1 MESISFSDNEIKQQL
16 AALGYFNVSEDRM
29 KQFRKDLHK
38 LIEHDQSTTGSS
50 SWFTGVSSPTSNSG
64 QSEFSETSDKNPTIF
79 RSSMKPTSLSRFQ
92 PHLQVAPQPSPPT
105 ISHHSP
111 HPMDPTH
118 DDTQS
123 EASDIST
130 HDQANSFTKMT
141 VNNMEQPFESMSERE
156 VYELTKQQ
164 YHEAYEWQP
173 RHACLKHVTIIYP
186 TQPNYPSLHFT
197 STQPSTEASTHWTDH
212 VFTDATDTDRTQTPE
227 PDQSSQKVIRKRKV
241 LRKQVDGT
249 PRVYNESL
257 VEDNNMM
264 YRLKGE
270 SLDDSLLSRVSPR
283 ITLPPR
289 PNTARPALKDH
300 YRSAFEEFTNR
311 NQPPSFI
318 RPSTT
323 NPHTRNLKKVDPVN
337 KYHQYKEFWSN
348 IKAPGEKSHKNLRW
362 EVKAQMMYKEEP
374 APKPQRVYVPNTYVV
389 PTSKKRSALRWEVR
403 HAMEHGLP
411 IPTAYDVY

>member
-79 RSSMKPTSLSRFQ
+79 RSSMKPASLSRFQ
-92 PHLQVAPQPSPPT
+92 PHLQVDPHPSPPT

-118 DDTQS
+118 DETQS

-130 HDQANSFTKMT
+130 HDQ
-141 VNNMEQPFESMSERE
+141 
-156 VYELTKQQ
+156 
-164 YHEAYEWQP
+164 
-173 RHACLKHVTIIYP
+173 
-186 TQPNYPSLHFT
+186 PNYPSPHFT
-197 STQPSTEASTHWTDH
+197 STHPSTEASTHWTDH

-264 YRLKGE
+264 YRMKGE
-270 SLDDSLLSRVSPR
+270 SLDDSFLSRVSPR
-283 ITLPPR
+283 IPLPPR
-289 PNTARPALKDH
+289 PNTARPALKEH
-300 YRSAFEEFTNR
+300 YRSAFEEFTNK

-348 IKAPGEKSHKNLRW
+348 IKAPGEKSHRNLRW